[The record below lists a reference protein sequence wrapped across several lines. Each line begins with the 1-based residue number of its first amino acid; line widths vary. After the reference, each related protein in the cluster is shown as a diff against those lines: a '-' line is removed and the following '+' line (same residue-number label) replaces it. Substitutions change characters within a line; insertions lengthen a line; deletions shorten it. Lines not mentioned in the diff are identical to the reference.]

1 MKNSASEQ
9 SFYIESEGEEDENY
23 KYGDGDGDG
32 SDSEHSNY
40 SNDDDDND
48 NANHESK
55 TAWPQSYRQ
64 TMDLYGTVPS
74 PSLTFLGPPIA
85 ITAGELVLVIVPRE
99 EAHSRQATFICQ
111 ALLPHLRKAV
121 LDKRASIA
129 QEPPVSYQ
137 STYGQ
142 AVLNGLYERAMWS
155 WNTFH
160 ALCYQRRRLARALYI
175 SSFCVSLLLYWNS
188 LRHCLD
194 SQPDLETYPDI
205 GQAAFGITG
214 RIIISIIL
222 YVELYV
228 STFRNSEIISY
239 DRKIFVAVVHFG
251 YIGLHNFMSINT
263 LFAES
268 SSAFCRLVV
277 LTTTLAVLPTVWLRD
292 LSILSYLSAG
302 GVLAST
308 LVVVCLF
315 WVGTVDGV
323 NVHAPG
329 TAINLSSLPVA
340 IGLYGYCY
348 SGHAVFPNIYSSM
361 QKPSEYPA
369 VLLTSFG
376 LCTLMYAGAAIMGY
390 YMFGDGTKSQFT
402 LNMPNNLVASK
413 LAVWTTHPILWS
425 GECID
430 RILSHDASY
439 VDSSVCLLFE
449 HPKRQTEL
457 TPASLPDY
465 AGHWMT
471 GSIAPSISNLKSR
484 RESWCVGLMNCQK
497 LSIEASTNAAQNEML
512 PLRVTM
518 QVLFFEQL
526 RLRSYMAG
534 WFVVSDT
541 LGGGSNERPSAVN
554 SVGGLDVGLTLN
566 EVRARVSGLEKKCDS
581 IKHEIRKVTKGRWI
595 NFYKRGLV

>member
-74 PSLTFLGPPIA
+74 PSLTFLGPPSLSQL
-85 ITAGELVLVIVPRE
+85 GSSFLSSSLVRRHTPDRLPSFVRP
-99 EAHSRQATFICQ
+99 
-111 ALLPHLRKAV
+111 LLPQLEAEKSKQPRGSYYGPPALSRKSSLRKAV

-142 AVLNGLYERAMWS
+142 AVLNGM
-155 WNTFH
+155 NV
-160 ALCYQRRRLARALYI
+160 LCGVGILSTPYAIREGGWLGLCILVLFACLSYYTGI
-175 SSFCVSLLLYWNS
+175 L

-222 YVELYV
+222 YVELYACCV
-228 STFRNSEIISY
+228 EYIILEGDNLSSLFPNAHLNFGGFEL
-239 DRKIFVAVVHFG
+239 DSHHIFA
-251 YIGLHNFMSINT
+251 L
-263 LFAES
+263 A
-268 SSAFCRLVV
+268 
-277 LTTTLAVLPTVWLRD
+277 TTLAVLPTVWLRD

-413 LAVWTTHPILWS
+413 LAVWTTVVNPFTKYALTMAPVAMS
-425 GECID
+425 LE
-430 RILSHDASY
+430 
-439 VDSSVCLLFE
+439 
-449 HPKRQTEL
+449 EL
-457 TPASLPDY
+457 IP
-465 AGHWMT
+465 
-471 GSIAPSISNLKSR
+471 
-484 RESWCVGLMNCQK
+484 
-497 LSIEASTNAAQNEML
+497 STNAQSHMYSLIIRTLLVISTLLVGLSIPFFGLVSALIGSFLTML
-512 PLRVTM
+512 VTLILPCACYLSILRGKLSLLQRAMCVS
-518 QVLFFEQL
+518 VIGIGVVASAIGSYSALSKIID
-526 RLRSYMAG
+526 RLR
-534 WFVVSDT
+534 
-541 LGGGSNERPSAVN
+541 
-554 SVGGLDVGLTLN
+554 
-566 EVRARVSGLEKKCDS
+566 
-581 IKHEIRKVTKGRWI
+581 
-595 NFYKRGLV
+595 